1 MLEKSPFVD
10 FVENFKKEYGIELVL
25 DEEVQNYFEN
35 YAHQHNLQISET
47 LRKLLFSASA
57 LNYMGI
63 RGTYNITKEML
74 EDEKYFDKLFSRWYE
89 NQKKRIN

>member
-25 DEEVQNYFEN
+25 DEEIQNYFEQ
-35 YAHQHNLQISET
+35 YAQQSNLQISET
-47 LRKLLFSASA
+47 LKRFLFGASA

-63 RGTYNITKEML
+63 KGAYNITKEMI
-74 EDEKYFDKLFSRWYE
+74 EDKKYFDKLFAKWYE
-89 NQKKRIN
+89 NQKK